1 MGKIYVVF
9 LRIVNWCIS
18 FVVFI
23 RGLRVSQTSPSIV
36 HIYILY
42 RGRIDNGFT
51 PSNQVA
57 LKLDTESNM
66 PNGKAPAKV
75 SPDQPLPNPNAPL
88 MPTEADEVEPSDEPP
103 QDKPQEEPKDAAI
116 SSTIGTNTAN
126 IGPKGP
132 QEDEWFAAFEQWSKN
147 KRKPEEEEKQVVPA
161 INNVAAASAAQPSA
175 AQEDSIDEMKAT
187 SGGEKDKVSAIFEA
201 AASQISPVKPVSKRQ
216 SLLAEKSG
224 SAMDLLF
231 AAVEAQP
238 AVKTAPTPVKTPA
251 NQSGGLPK
259 MSSKKTSPPNSQ
271 PRIEFLNF
279 GGDSPSDNT
288 GRWTSE
294 EHEAFVSAY
303 QMYGKDW
310 KKVAAVVKTRTIIQ
324 TRTHAQKYILKLQKK
339 AASSNGQYDL
349 GSFSLSTSKKSDHTL
364 QKKVSAAFRAAEE
377 SGPSRS
383 MEWGVSSSTQKTE
396 KRGPKKNQQH
406 VKSAVSKK
414 AVPTV
419 LDEETAKMLSDV
431 FYNIHGNMK
440 EISLSKKM
448 SKPDAT
454 SIYNGVHL
462 DLSKKTSTKFEAR
475 FSKFRLGSY
484 TLETDAAL
492 AYDAAIRARGLEKHY
507 EKINFTTQNKYL
519 KARDAELKSLKIK
532 GIDLAE
538 TLAFMGAYVNKV
550 YEFAASE
557 AADDVIEQEE
567 PDSPSTKESTMLYNL
582 FYNMHGSERG
592 LVTKKT
598 NKKKS
603 TSNYNGVYVK
613 RAKPNHQPIFE
624 VQFSTVRLGYYSL
637 EADAALAYDA
647 AIRARGIEKHYEK
660 INFNTQ
666 NKYLKARKIEAKK
679 KSLEDIELGET
690 LEYITSYVSKVSE
703 LADEQDEPDSQPKS
717 VVVPPKK
724 KAVVGETS
732 KMLKVLFANVH
743 GLEEVELVNTKSK
756 HSSSRYNG
764 VYAKELKHENKYEVQ
779 FCGVRLGVYILQ
791 ADAALAYDA
800 AIRARGEKEHSHK
813 INFASSKDY
822 LAARKVEA
830 KSQSTNVDLEEAL
843 AFIMS
848 KIEVFQEAQEEEPI
862 TEQPRQ
868 SPRRSPP
875 KRSPPK
881 DRSVVKFSVE
891 PPKKKATTVAVSEVT
906 SNSKPELAADL
917 VVLPSHLRKKKAS
930 GHPLCKIKGCDKQGR
945 SEKDDMCKSH
955 YNTFKMAGR
964 NTKETGEEVKS
975 QLKSDETVLFPTKLM
990 TILQKEDKSII
1001 SWVDGGNAFIIRD
1014 SERMGGICAQYFK
1027 HNQVRFDIENCTC
1040 HILFYLCCCSFSHLS
1055 FV

>member
-1 MGKIYVVF
+1 M
-9 LRIVNWCIS
+9 
-18 FVVFI
+18 
-23 RGLRVSQTSPSIV
+23 
-36 HIYILY
+36 
-42 RGRIDNGFT
+42 
-51 PSNQVA
+51 
-57 LKLDTESNM
+57 KLDTNKL
-66 PNGKAPAKV
+66 PNDKAPAKV
-75 SPDQPLPNPNAPL
+75 SPDQPPPNPNAP

-103 QDKPQEEPKDAAI
+103 QDKPQEEPNDPAAI
-116 SSTIGTNTAN
+116 SSTTDTNTAS
-126 IGPKGP
+126 IGSKGP

-147 KRKPEEEEKQVVPA
+147 KRKPEEEEKQGVPA
-161 INNVAAASAAQPSA
+161 SSHVAAASAAQASA
-175 AQEDSIDEMKAT
+175 EQKDSIVEMKAT
-187 SGGEKDKVSAIFEA
+187 SGGKKDKVSALFEA
-201 AASQISPVKPVSKRQ
+201 AASSISPVKPVSKRQ

-238 AVKTAPTPVKTPA
+238 AVKTAPTPVKTPS
-251 NQSGGLPK
+251 NQSNALPK

-271 PRIEFLNF
+271 PRSEFLNF

-310 KKVAAVVKTRTIIQ
+310 KKVAAVVKTRSIIQ

-339 AASSNGQYDL
+339 AASSNGRYDL
-349 GSFSLSTSKKSDHTL
+349 GSFSLSTSQKSDHTL

-377 SGPSRS
+377 SGPTRS
-383 MEWGVSSSTQKTE
+383 MEWSVSSSTQKAE
-396 KRGPKKNQQH
+396 KRGPKKTPQH
-406 VKSAVSKK
+406 VKSALSKK

-431 FYNIHGNMK
+431 FYNIHGNKK

-519 KARDAELKSLKIK
+519 KARDVELKSLKIK

-557 AADDVIEQEE
+557 AADDLLEQEE

-582 FYNMHGSERG
+582 FYNIHGSERG

-703 LADEQDEPDSQPKS
+703 LALLDEQDEPDSQPKS
-717 VVVPPKK
+717 VVVQPKK

-732 KMLKVLFANVH
+732 KMLKILFANVH
-743 GLEEVELVNTKSK
+743 GLEKVELVNTKSK

-791 ADAALAYDA
+791 ADAALAYDS

-813 INFASSKDY
+813 INFSSSKDY
-822 LAARKVEA
+822 LAARKAEA

-862 TEQPRQ
+862 IEQPRQ

-891 PPKKKATTVAVSEVT
+891 PPKKKAAVVAVSEVT

-917 VVLPSHLRKKKAS
+917 VVIPSHLRKKKAS

-975 QLKSDETVLFPTKLM
+975 QMKSDDTVLFPTKLM

-1014 SERMGGICAQYFK
+1014 SERMGGVCAQYFK
-1027 HNQVRFDIENCTC
+1027 HNQVRFEIE
-1040 HILFYLCCCSFSHLS
+1040 ILYMYLV
-1055 FV
+1055 FVCVVAHFTNSRSYR

>member
-1 MGKIYVVF
+1 M
-9 LRIVNWCIS
+9 
-18 FVVFI
+18 
-23 RGLRVSQTSPSIV
+23 
-36 HIYILY
+36 
-42 RGRIDNGFT
+42 
-51 PSNQVA
+51 
-57 LKLDTESNM
+57 KLDTNKL
-66 PNGKAPAKV
+66 PNDKAPAKV
-75 SPDQPLPNPNAPL
+75 SPDQPPPNPNAPL
-88 MPTEADEVEPSDEPP
+88 MPTEADEVEQSDEPP
-103 QDKPQEEPKDAAI
+103 QDKPQEEPKDPAAI
-116 SSTIGTNTAN
+116 SSTTDTNTAN
-126 IGPKGP
+126 VGSKGP

-147 KRKPEEEEKQVVPA
+147 KRKPEEEEKQGVPA
-161 INNVAAASAAQPSA
+161 SSHVAAASAAQASA
-175 AQEDSIDEMKAT
+175 AQKDSTVEVKAT
-187 SGGEKDKVSAIFEA
+187 SRGEKDKVSAIFEA
-201 AASQISPVKPVSKRQ
+201 AASSISPVKPVSKRQ

-238 AVKTAPTPVKTPA
+238 AVKTAPTPVKTPS
-251 NQSGGLPK
+251 NQSNALPK

-271 PRIEFLNF
+271 PRSEFLNF

-310 KKVAAVVKTRTIIQ
+310 KKVAAVVKTRSIIQ

-339 AASSNGQYDL
+339 AASSNGRYDL
-349 GSFSLSTSKKSDHTL
+349 GSFSLSTSQKSDHTL

-377 SGPSRS
+377 SGPTRS
-383 MEWGVSSSTQKTE
+383 MEWSVSSSTQKAE
-396 KRGPKKNQQH
+396 KRGPKKTPQH
-406 VKSAVSKK
+406 VKSALSKK

-431 FYNIHGNMK
+431 FYNIHGNKK

-519 KARDAELKSLKIK
+519 KARDVELKSLKIK

-557 AADDVIEQEE
+557 AADDLLEQEE

-582 FYNMHGSERG
+582 FYNIHGSERG

-703 LADEQDEPDSQPKS
+703 LALLDEQDEPDSQPKS
-717 VVVPPKK
+717 VVVQPKK

-732 KMLKVLFANVH
+732 KMLKILFANVH
-743 GLEEVELVNTKSK
+743 GLEKVELVNTKSK

-791 ADAALAYDA
+791 ADAALAYDS

-813 INFASSKDY
+813 INFSSSKDY
-822 LAARKVEA
+822 LAARKAEA

-862 TEQPRQ
+862 IEQPRQ

-891 PPKKKATTVAVSEVT
+891 PPKKKAAVVAVSEVT

-917 VVLPSHLRKKKAS
+917 VVIPSHLRKKKAS

-975 QLKSDETVLFPTKLM
+975 QMKSDDTVLFPTKLM

-1014 SERMGGICAQYFK
+1014 SERMSGVCAQYFK
-1027 HNQVRFDIENCTC
+1027 HNQVRFEIE
-1040 HILFYLCCCSFSHLS
+1040 ILYMYLV
-1055 FV
+1055 FVCVVAHFTNSRSYR

>member
-1 MGKIYVVF
+1 
-9 LRIVNWCIS
+9 
-18 FVVFI
+18 
-23 RGLRVSQTSPSIV
+23 
-36 HIYILY
+36 
-42 RGRIDNGFT
+42 
-51 PSNQVA
+51 
-57 LKLDTESNM
+57 M
-66 PNGKAPAKV
+66 PNDKAPAKV
-75 SPDQPLPNPNAPL
+75 SPDQPLPNPNTPL
-88 MPTEADEVEPSDEPP
+88 MPTKADEVEPSDEPP
-103 QDKPQEEPKDAAI
+103 QDKPQEEPKDDAAAI
-116 SSTIGTNTAN
+116 SSTSDTNTAS
-126 IGPKGP
+126 IGSKGP

-147 KRKPEEEEKQVVPA
+147 KRKPEEEGKQGA
-161 INNVAAASAAQPSA
+161 QASSQVAAASAAQASA
-175 AQEDSIDEMKAT
+175 AQKDSIDEMKAT
-187 SGGEKDKVSAIFEA
+187 SEGEKDKVSAIFEA
-201 AASQISPVKPVSKRQ
+201 AASSISPVKPVSKRQ

-238 AVKTAPTPVKTPA
+238 AVKTAPTPVKTPSNHSNA
-251 NQSGGLPK
+251 LPK

-271 PRIEFLNF
+271 PRSEFLNF

-310 KKVAAVVKTRTIIQ
+310 KKVAAVVKTRSIIQ

-339 AASSNGQYDL
+339 AASSNGRYDL
-349 GSFSLSTSKKSDHTL
+349 GSFSLSTSQKSDHTL

-377 SGPSRS
+377 SGPTRS
-383 MEWGVSSSTQKTE
+383 MGWSVSSSTQKAE
-396 KRGPKKNQQH
+396 KRGPKKTPQH

-414 AVPTV
+414 AAPTV

-431 FYNIHGNMK
+431 FYNIHGNKK

-519 KARDAELKSLKIK
+519 KARDVELKSLKIK

-557 AADDVIEQEE
+557 AADDLLEQEE
-567 PDSPSTKESTMLYNL
+567 PDSQGTKESTMLYNL
-582 FYNMHGSERG
+582 FYNIHGSERG

-703 LADEQDEPDSQPKS
+703 LALLDEQDEPDSQPKSS

-732 KMLKVLFANVH
+732 KMLKVLFANDH

-791 ADAALAYDA
+791 ADAALAYDS

-848 KIEVFQEAQEEEPI
+848 KIEVFQEAQEAQEEEPI
-862 TEQPRQ
+862 IEQPRH
-868 SPRRSPP
+868 SPRKSPP

-881 DRSVVKFSVE
+881 DRSVKFSVE
-891 PPKKKATTVAVSEVT
+891 PPKKKAAVVAVSEVT

-917 VVLPSHLRKKKAS
+917 VVLPSHLREKKAS

-975 QLKSDETVLFPTKLM
+975 QLKSDDTVLFPTKLM

-1027 HNQVRFDIENCTC
+1027 HNQVRFDIEILYMSYLVLCVLLLTFPSLV
-1040 HILFYLCCCSFSHLS
+1040 HIGEVFSKITESIWLQAYLLWDQRWRLS
-1055 FV
+1055 A

>member
-1 MGKIYVVF
+1 MDT
-9 LRIVNWCIS
+9 N
-18 FVVFI
+18 
-23 RGLRVSQTSPSIV
+23 
-36 HIYILY
+36 
-42 RGRIDNGFT
+42 
-51 PSNQVA
+51 
-57 LKLDTESNM
+57 KL
-66 PNGKAPAKV
+66 PNDKAPAKV
-75 SPDQPLPNPNAPL
+75 SPDQPPPNPNAPL

-103 QDKPQEEPKDAAI
+103 QDKPQEEPKDPAAI
-116 SSTIGTNTAN
+116 SSTTDTNTAN
-126 IGPKGP
+126 VGSKGP

-147 KRKPEEEEKQVVPA
+147 KRKPEEEEKQGVPA
-161 INNVAAASAAQPSA
+161 SSHVAAASAAQASA
-175 AQEDSIDEMKAT
+175 AQKDSTVEVKAT
-187 SGGEKDKVSAIFEA
+187 SRGEKDKVSAIFEA
-201 AASQISPVKPVSKRQ
+201 AASSISPVKPVSKRQ

-238 AVKTAPTPVKTPA
+238 AVKTAPTPVKTPS
-251 NQSGGLPK
+251 NQSNALPK

-271 PRIEFLNF
+271 PRSEFLNF

-310 KKVAAVVKTRTIIQ
+310 KKVAAVVKTRSIIQ

-339 AASSNGQYDL
+339 AASSNGRYDL
-349 GSFSLSTSKKSDHTL
+349 GSFSLSTSQKSDHTL

-377 SGPSRS
+377 SGPTRS
-383 MEWGVSSSTQKTE
+383 MEWSVSSSTQKAE
-396 KRGPKKNQQH
+396 KRGPKKTPQH
-406 VKSAVSKK
+406 VKSALSKK

-431 FYNIHGNMK
+431 FYNIHGNKK

-519 KARDAELKSLKIK
+519 KARDVELKSLKIK

-557 AADDVIEQEE
+557 AADDLLEQEE

-582 FYNMHGSERG
+582 FYNIHGSERG

-703 LADEQDEPDSQPKS
+703 LALLDEQDEPDSQPKS
-717 VVVPPKK
+717 VVVQPKK

-732 KMLKVLFANVH
+732 KMLKILFANVH
-743 GLEEVELVNTKSK
+743 GLEKVELVNTKSK

-791 ADAALAYDA
+791 ADAALAYDS

-813 INFASSKDY
+813 INFSSSKDY
-822 LAARKVEA
+822 LAARKAEA

-862 TEQPRQ
+862 IEQPRQ

-891 PPKKKATTVAVSEVT
+891 PPKKKAAVVAVSEVT

-917 VVLPSHLRKKKAS
+917 VVIPSHLRKKKAS

-975 QLKSDETVLFPTKLM
+975 QMKSDDTVLFPTKLM

-1014 SERMGGICAQYFK
+1014 SERMGGVCAQYFK
-1027 HNQVRFDIENCTC
+1027 HNQVRFEIE
-1040 HILFYLCCCSFSHLS
+1040 ILYMYLV
-1055 FV
+1055 FVCVVAHFTNSRSYR

>member
-1 MGKIYVVF
+1 
-9 LRIVNWCIS
+9 
-18 FVVFI
+18 
-23 RGLRVSQTSPSIV
+23 
-36 HIYILY
+36 
-42 RGRIDNGFT
+42 
-51 PSNQVA
+51 
-57 LKLDTESNM
+57 
-66 PNGKAPAKV
+66 
-75 SPDQPLPNPNAPL
+75 

-103 QDKPQEEPKDAAI
+103 QDKPQEEPKDPAAI
-116 SSTIGTNTAN
+116 SSTTDTNTAN
-126 IGPKGP
+126 VGSKGP

-147 KRKPEEEEKQVVPA
+147 KRKPEEEEKQGVPA
-161 INNVAAASAAQPSA
+161 SSHVAAASAAQASA
-175 AQEDSIDEMKAT
+175 AQKDSTVEVKAT
-187 SGGEKDKVSAIFEA
+187 SRGEKDKVSAIFEA
-201 AASQISPVKPVSKRQ
+201 AASSISPVKPVSKRQ

-238 AVKTAPTPVKTPA
+238 AVKTAPTPVKTPS
-251 NQSGGLPK
+251 NQSNALPK

-271 PRIEFLNF
+271 PRSEFLNF

-310 KKVAAVVKTRTIIQ
+310 KKVAAVVKTRSIIQ

-339 AASSNGQYDL
+339 AASSNGRYDL
-349 GSFSLSTSKKSDHTL
+349 GSFSLSTSQKSDHTL

-377 SGPSRS
+377 SGPTRS
-383 MEWGVSSSTQKTE
+383 MEWSVSSSTQKAE
-396 KRGPKKNQQH
+396 KRGPKKTPQH
-406 VKSAVSKK
+406 VKSALSKK

-431 FYNIHGNMK
+431 FYNIHGNKK

-519 KARDAELKSLKIK
+519 KARDVELKSLKIK

-557 AADDVIEQEE
+557 AADDLLEQEE

-582 FYNMHGSERG
+582 FYNIHGSERG

-703 LADEQDEPDSQPKS
+703 LALLDEQDEPDSQPKS
-717 VVVPPKK
+717 VVVQPKK

-732 KMLKVLFANVH
+732 KMLKILFANVH
-743 GLEEVELVNTKSK
+743 GLEKVELVNTKSK

-791 ADAALAYDA
+791 ADAALAYDS

-813 INFASSKDY
+813 INFSSSKDY
-822 LAARKVEA
+822 LAARKAEA
-830 KSQSTNVDLEEAL
+830 KSQSTNIDLEEAL

-862 TEQPRQ
+862 IEQPRQ

-891 PPKKKATTVAVSEVT
+891 PPKKKAAVVAVSEVT

-917 VVLPSHLRKKKAS
+917 VVIPSHLRKKKAS

-975 QLKSDETVLFPTKLM
+975 QMKSDDTVLFPTKLM

-1014 SERMGGICAQYFK
+1014 SERMGGVCAQYFK
-1027 HNQVRFDIENCTC
+1027 HNQVRFEIE
-1040 HILFYLCCCSFSHLS
+1040 ILYMYLV
-1055 FV
+1055 FVCVVAHFTNSRSYR